1 MFGHGKIGCMKR
13 VRNDCIL
20 ILIIILLAGGFWLIQ
35 YMNAGQ
41 KEAVLQIYQN
51 GELIG
56 EYELSQPQTI
66 PVTGI
71 DDNYNP
77 IKRDKFLVV
86 KRDYKYTRIPIDE
99 ILFVDCEKDYLR
111 FHLEGKKNV
120 MTLGNLKHLEEKLP
134 KDKFKRVHRSYL
146 ANMAKFDTIDQTHI
160 TYGSEIIPISET
172 YLEVIKTFLDDHSL

>member
-1 MFGHGKIGCMKR
+1 MFGHGKIGYMKR

-35 YMNAGQ
+35 YLNAVQ

-71 DDNYNP
+71 DDSYN
-77 IKRDKFLVV
+77 LVLIEDGMV
-86 KRDYKYTRIPIDE
+86 RVTDA
-99 ILFVDCEKDYLR
+99 DCPDQLCMKQRSVSRNGESIICLPHKLVLQI
-111 FHLEGKKNV
+111 HAKEES
-120 MTLGNLKHLEEKLP
+120 TL
-134 KDKFKRVHRSYL
+134 DAV
-146 ANMAKFDTIDQTHI
+146 
-160 TYGSEIIPISET
+160 TY
-172 YLEVIKTFLDDHSL
+172 

>member
-1 MFGHGKIGCMKR
+1 MFGHGKIGYMKR

-35 YMNAGQ
+35 YLNAVQ

-71 DDNYNP
+71 DDSYN
-77 IKRDKFLVV
+77 LVLIEDGMV
-86 KRDYKYTRIPIDE
+86 RVTDA
-99 ILFVDCEKDYLR
+99 DCPDQLCMKQRSISRNGESIICLPHKLVLQI
-111 FHLEGKKNV
+111 HAKEES
-120 MTLGNLKHLEEKLP
+120 TL
-134 KDKFKRVHRSYL
+134 DAV
-146 ANMAKFDTIDQTHI
+146 
-160 TYGSEIIPISET
+160 TY
-172 YLEVIKTFLDDHSL
+172 

>member
-1 MFGHGKIGCMKR
+1 MFGHGKIGYMKR

-35 YMNAGQ
+35 YLNAGQ

-71 DDNYNP
+71 DDSYN
-77 IKRDKFLVV
+77 LVLIEDGMV
-86 KRDYKYTRIPIDE
+86 RVTDA
-99 ILFVDCEKDYLR
+99 DCPDQLCMKQRSISRNGESIICLPHKLVLQI
-111 FHLEGKKNV
+111 HAKEES
-120 MTLGNLKHLEEKLP
+120 TL
-134 KDKFKRVHRSYL
+134 DAV
-146 ANMAKFDTIDQTHI
+146 
-160 TYGSEIIPISET
+160 TY
-172 YLEVIKTFLDDHSL
+172 

>member
-1 MFGHGKIGCMKR
+1 MFGHGKIGYMKR

-71 DDNYNP
+71 DDSYN
-77 IKRDKFLVV
+77 LVLIEDGMV
-86 KRDYKYTRIPIDE
+86 RVTDA
-99 ILFVDCEKDYLR
+99 DCPDQLCMKQRSISRNGESIICLPHKLVLQI
-111 FHLEGKKNV
+111 HAKEES
-120 MTLGNLKHLEEKLP
+120 TL
-134 KDKFKRVHRSYL
+134 DAV
-146 ANMAKFDTIDQTHI
+146 
-160 TYGSEIIPISET
+160 TY
-172 YLEVIKTFLDDHSL
+172 

>member
-35 YMNAGQ
+35 YLNAGQ

-71 DDNYNP
+71 DDSYN
-77 IKRDKFLVV
+77 LVLIEDGMV
-86 KRDYKYTRIPIDE
+86 RVTDA
-99 ILFVDCEKDYLR
+99 DCPDQLCMKQRSISRNGESIICLPHKLVLQI
-111 FHLEGKKNV
+111 HAKEES
-120 MTLGNLKHLEEKLP
+120 TL
-134 KDKFKRVHRSYL
+134 DAV
-146 ANMAKFDTIDQTHI
+146 
-160 TYGSEIIPISET
+160 TY
-172 YLEVIKTFLDDHSL
+172 

>member
-35 YMNAGQ
+35 YLNAVQ

-56 EYELSQPQTI
+56 EYELSQTQTI

-71 DDNYNP
+71 DDSYN
-77 IKRDKFLVV
+77 LVLIEDGMLRV
-86 KRDYKYTRIPIDE
+86 TDA
-99 ILFVDCEKDYLR
+99 DCPDQLCMKQRSISRNGESIICLPHKLVLQI
-111 FHLEGKKNV
+111 HAKEEGPLDAV
-120 MTLGNLKHLEEKLP
+120 
-134 KDKFKRVHRSYL
+134 
-146 ANMAKFDTIDQTHI
+146 
-160 TYGSEIIPISET
+160 TY
-172 YLEVIKTFLDDHSL
+172 

>member
-35 YMNAGQ
+35 YLNAVQ

-71 DDNYNP
+71 DDSYN
-77 IKRDKFLVV
+77 LVLIEDGMV
-86 KRDYKYTRIPIDE
+86 RVTDA
-99 ILFVDCEKDYLR
+99 DCPDQLCMKQRSISRNGESIICLPHKLVLQI
-111 FHLEGKKNV
+111 HAKEES
-120 MTLGNLKHLEEKLP
+120 TL
-134 KDKFKRVHRSYL
+134 DAV
-146 ANMAKFDTIDQTHI
+146 
-160 TYGSEIIPISET
+160 TY
-172 YLEVIKTFLDDHSL
+172 